1 MITMTTINV
10 SEEATDRG
18 ARKDHHREKGT
29 YQGNDTL
36 ILRQPAARPYTDY
49 DIVNKNQ
56 WWKAD

>member
-1 MITMTTINV
+1 MTTINV